1 MSDAERVKV
10 LIVDDLPEKLLVYQ
24 TILEELGQDLLL
36 ARSGAEALKLLLQH
50 EFAVILLDV
59 NMPGMDGFETASL
72 IRQRRRSAHTPI
84 IFITSYTD
92 DVRTAEGYALGAV
105 DCMIAPVAPA
115 ILRAKVMAFVNMER
129 MARQAKRQADER
141 MALAEERSRRT
152 AAEEANRRLEVLANA
167 GKVIGASLDYETTL
181 HDVLR
186 LAVLALA
193 DTAYLAYRPQADEW
207 QFLLARRDA
216 DTGVTITST
225 PAEKTPVAL
234 RERIGLEVSQHGAAK
249 HNTAVVLE
257 SLQLRNDL
265 LGAIALERPADRP
278 FEPSEATL
286 LSALA
291 SRAAVALD
299 NALLYRALQ
308 YADRQKNEF
317 LSMLAHE
324 LRNPLAPIRTGLEI
338 LRLGGDQ
345 PDLLSSTCDIME
357 RQVSHLV
364 RLVDDLLDVSRITQG
379 KIHLQLAEIDAAEVV
394 RNALE
399 ISRPLIEARKHRL
412 NVELPQSPITLRAD
426 LVRLTQVVSNLVNNA
441 AKYTEDGGRIVVSL
455 SVEDRMAK
463 IAVRDTGVGI
473 PPDILAH
480 VFDLFVQADRSLDRS
495 AGGLGVGLTLARHLI
510 YLHGGTIHATSE
522 GPGEGSE
529 FAVRLPFVEQSAPVA
544 ELAEPRWSLDRRAT
558 RIAIVDDNADGADCL
573 AKLLS
578 TEGHEVRVAFD
589 GLAGLEVVREW
600 EPELVLLDL
609 GLPGIDGIEVA
620 RRLRDQ
626 MASRAPLLV
635 AVTGYCRAAAD
646 DQQMAV
652 FDARLVK
659 PVQLQDLRSLLAR
672 AGNVAAR

>member
-141 MALAEERSRRT
+141 LALAEERSRRT

-193 DTAYLAYRPQADEW
+193 DAACLAYRPQGDEW
-207 QFLLARRDA
+207 QFLLARRDGA
-216 DTGVTITST
+216 AGVTTTSVSA
-225 PAEKTPVAL
+225 AEAPLPLLKLIGQAEEAGVAAQGDFGVL
-234 RERIGLEVSQHGAAK
+234 LEP
-249 HNTAVVLE
+249 
-257 SLQLRNDL
+257 LQLRDEL
-265 LGAIALERPADRP
+265 LGAIALERTAERP
-278 FEPSEATL
+278 FESSEATL

-338 LRLGGDQ
+338 LRLGSDQ
-345 PDLLSSTCDIME
+345 PELLDSTCDIME

-379 KIHLQLAEIDAAEVV
+379 KIHLQIAEIDAAEVV

-399 ISRPLIEARKHRL
+399 ISRPLIEARGHRL
-412 NVELPQSPITLRAD
+412 TVELPESPVMLRAD

-441 AKYTEDGGRIVVSL
+441 AKYTEDGGRILVSL
-455 SVEDRMAK
+455 SVEDCLAK

-510 YLHGGTIHATSE
+510 HLHGGTIHASSE
-522 GPGEGSE
+522 GPGQGSE
-529 FAVRLPFVEQSAPVA
+529 FAVRLPLVEQSAPVV
-544 ELAEPRWSLDRRAT
+544 ERAEPRWPLDRMF
-558 RIAIVDDNADGADCL
+558 G
-573 AKLLS
+573 
-578 TEGHEVRVAFD
+578 
-589 GLAGLEVVREW
+589 
-600 EPELVLLDL
+600 
-609 GLPGIDGIEVA
+609 
-620 RRLRDQ
+620 Q
-626 MASRAPLLV
+626 V
-635 AVTGYCRAAAD
+635 AVD
-646 DQQMAV
+646 
-652 FDARLVK
+652 
-659 PVQLQDLRSLLAR
+659 
-672 AGNVAAR
+672 